1 MSLLIFINSGAF
13 VRFTVDGWD
22 PFAIENHKYSHES
35 ELQVYLKLRDG
46 GIKPSQ
52 RWSSKKNSQITLACF
67 LVVHFNHYYY
77 SALHVLHAH
86 THYLYLGFFKSRYQL
101 ISAASG
107 VSTHLRF
114 CPRLTNLPSLFLFTR
129 TSQLASIWLLESGSN
144 SPCMNSTAGSFHPPL
159 TL

>member
-1 MSLLIFINSGAF
+1 MSLFIFINSGAF

-35 ELQVYLKLRDG
+35 ELQVYLKLLDG

-52 RWSSKKNSQITLACF
+52 RWSSKKTSQTTLACF

-77 SALHVLHAH
+77 STLHVLHAH

-101 ISAASG
+101 ISACRRTFGFAHESRICR
-107 VSTHLRF
+107 LFF
-114 CPRLTNLPSLFLFTR
+114 CLHVLLNWPQSDFLNQDPTSRVWTARPDLFILP
-129 TSQLASIWLLESGSN
+129 WLSN
-144 SPCMNSTAGSFHPPL
+144 
-159 TL
+159 